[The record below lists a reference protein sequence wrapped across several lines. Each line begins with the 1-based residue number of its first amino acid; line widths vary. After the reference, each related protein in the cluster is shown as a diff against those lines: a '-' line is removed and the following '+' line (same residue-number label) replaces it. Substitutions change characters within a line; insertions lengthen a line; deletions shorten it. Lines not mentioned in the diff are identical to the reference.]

1 MHTPR
6 AHCGERNEQ
15 QLFTIIFRT
24 CRLLLLPI
32 FLFLSANEHFWRWA
46 GGRACR
52 RDVCKLKF
60 RFGRKMSASLSLFA
74 ARGEQV
80 VAHGKRGRETPA
92 CLLLAGGVAHC
103 QK

>member
-1 MHTPR
+1 VENVTSSSFLPLFSALAGCCA
-6 AHCGERNEQ
+6 AHFP
-15 QLFTIIFRT
+15 LS
-24 CRLLLLPI
+24 
-32 FLFLSANEHFWRWA
+32 LSANEHFWRWA

-74 ARGEQV
+74 AHGEQV
-80 VAHGKRGRETPA
+80 VAHGKRGKETPA